1 MKNVILSIVLLC
13 YCLSCP
19 AQTATI
25 DSLIKVAIE
34 NSKKKTL
41 ASPVTKDNIF
51 ELLATTTPGPHRTN
65 LIIKLMEGGTL
76 DNKKRYDLCGQLL
89 NWAKKQHDPI
99 AEAATLVELGNVVQ
113 SNGDNDRAFKL
124 ESQGRALARKY
135 NDKQVE
141 GIAFIFLANIP
152 MDIKLAEKKVRQGLK
167 LVQAVNDSLMIGYC
181 YFGLANCYLIR
192 HLPDS
197 AKVYGLKTLAMAI
210 QTGDYLMIVNSLTLF
225 KEVTKDNKVKMKYL
239 RANEQIANNAKNN
252 YAIYSVN
259 RDLGDYYFNINQ
271 LDSGLIYSRRSLQ
284 TGRRLTAYEQ
294 IDPLWLLSKIY
305 IKKGILDS
313 AIKYTNHYHTI
324 KDSIYNNANTM
335 RAQSQEFEDQQKQRD
350 IDSKQSAYK
359 NKVRFLFM
367 GLIIAVLLLLAAIFW
382 RNNKKTRKLNLLLQE
397 QKQQVQSAL
406 QELEVTQS
414 QLIQSAKMASLGELT
429 AGIAHEIQNPLNF
442 VNNFSE
448 VNREMIAELREELQ
462 AGNIEEALVLA
473 GDIESNE
480 SKIYHHG
487 KRADNIVKG
496 MLEHSRTSSGQKE
509 PTDLNKLADE
519 YLRLA
524 YHGLRAKDKSFN
536 AELNTHFDG
545 SLPLVKVIPQD
556 LGRVLL
562 NLLNNAFYSVQQKQ
576 KTAQTTYRPTVE
588 ITTNL
593 GKNFVEI
600 TIKDN
605 GIGIP
610 EAIEKKI
617 MQPFFTTK
625 AAGEGTGL
633 GLSLSYD
640 IVVKGHG
647 GNLTVV
653 SQEDQGAA
661 FTLLLP
667 V

>member
-1 MKNVILSIVLLC
+1 
-13 YCLSCP
+13 
-19 AQTATI
+19 
-25 DSLIKVAIE
+25 
-34 NSKKKTL
+34 
-41 ASPVTKDNIF
+41 
-51 ELLATTTPGPHRTN
+51 
-65 LIIKLMEGGTL
+65 
-76 DNKKRYDLCGQLL
+76 
-89 NWAKKQHDPI
+89 
-99 AEAATLVELGNVVQ
+99 
-113 SNGDNDRAFKL
+113 
-124 ESQGRALARKY
+124 
-135 NDKQVE
+135 
-141 GIAFIFLANIP
+141 
-152 MDIKLAEKKVRQGLK
+152 
-167 LVQAVNDSLMIGYC
+167 
-181 YFGLANCYLIR
+181 
-192 HLPDS
+192 
-197 AKVYGLKTLAMAI
+197 
-210 QTGDYLMIVNSLTLF
+210 
-225 KEVTKDNKVKMKYL
+225 
-239 RANEQIANNAKNN
+239 
-252 YAIYSVN
+252 
-259 RDLGDYYFNINQ
+259 
-271 LDSGLIYSRRSLQ
+271 
-284 TGRRLTAYEQ
+284 
-294 IDPLWLLSKIY
+294 
-305 IKKGILDS
+305 
-313 AIKYTNHYHTI
+313 
-324 KDSIYNNANTM
+324 
-335 RAQSQEFEDQQKQRD
+335 
-350 IDSKQSAYK
+350 
-359 NKVRFLFM
+359 
-367 GLIIAVLLLLAAIFW
+367 
-382 RNNKKTRKLNLLLQE
+382 
-397 QKQQVQSAL
+397 
-406 QELEVTQS
+406 
-414 QLIQSAKMASLGELT
+414 MASLGELT

-462 AGNIEEALVLA
+462 AGNIEEALALA

-536 AELNTHFDG
+536 AEVNTHFDG

-556 LGRVLL
+556 IGRVLL
-562 NLLNNAFYSVQQKQ
+562 NLLNNAFYSVQQRQ
-576 KTAQTTYRPTVE
+576 KTAQTTYQPTVE

-593 GKNFVEI
+593 SKNNAEI

-661 FTLLLP
+661 FTFLLP